1 MFKPAIQ
8 NTEQE
13 GDILLLAYGDDGTE
27 FLILNA
33 DDVASGP
40 IFRPPLLDVS
50 PYSFYD
56 YFQNLKN

>member
-1 MFKPAIQ
+1 MKSKKETF
-8 NTEQE
+8 
-13 GDILLLAYGDDGTE
+13 LLLAYGDDGTE

-40 IFRPPLLDVS
+40 IFRPPLSDVF

-56 YFQNLKN
+56 YFQKPAKS